1 MNHSAHRH
9 SVRKRKGASANEHDY
24 LPKCEFIKVYYG
36 RNNKWA
42 RNHDPRPQREEL
54 IVRKGASGAAEREC
68 GSTGR
73 DWLGTP
79 DLVNLG
85 CLG

>member
-1 MNHSAHRH
+1 MDART
-9 SVRKRKGASANEHDY
+9 
-24 LPKCEFIKVYYG
+24 
-36 RNNKWA
+36 KWA
-42 RNHDPRPQREEL
+42 RNDDPRPQKEEL

-68 GSTGR
+68 GSIGR